1 MARKRSRM
9 ITKEDVRFIHQNYSK
24 MTAQEIAENLG
35 ISVLQVRKVV
45 TMLRKRGVDI
55 PRKVGFRRNPID
67 EYVEELKA
75 AA

>member
-1 MARKRSRM
+1 M